1 LEQAVANVGARRER
15 ARSLTIARTQAM
27 PWLVPCLLALAT
39 ILALVSAYSVRPF
52 VAIDIG
58 DYYDRAFLPN
68 LGDSESDSADFHAR
82 EVNAISQAQTTP
94 WPADQEILELP
105 GRRQGIWKVTV
116 EPATGLP
123 DDALEGLTVAANGVR
138 LWNPPGARPREL
150 LAIVPAEIMA
160 AETVRLRLE
169 PAVVGD
175 PDPPLGLSGQI
186 KLAQAET
193 YRWTGGE
200 STISLPGIGRG
211 DWSVT
216 LFASLRHPD
225 NRPLDAVVSA
235 NGVSIARLPDGGP
248 RQLSFLVPAAL
259 VPDGDLTLTIN
270 SNIYR
275 DPRELGILLY
285 DLRVAPAG
293 PTALLPPLKEL
304 LYALTIA
311 LSLYFCL
318 QRLIGDRVFASA
330 LALAVVLSGA
340 WALAAARYPSAF
352 MAPRLALL
360 AIWSVALLLALEW
373 LLPRLFAAAGVQLS
387 PWLLR
392 ALLLV
397 FFAGY
402 WLKVGGMLYPYFV
415 GIDMRLQMTWA
426 RNIWNG
432 QFWLYY
438 GVDNPMNTRTMPIA
452 DWGPNPPVIPYSP
465 WFHIFAGSFSLLPLP
480 MALTGHLFSA
490 LIDTSRVFLLAVLAR
505 KSRFSDR
512 EALFGSLL
520 LAVTPATFLLHS
532 WGNLPTTLGLWCTLV
547 TTIYIAVAYRRLDRP
562 WPFVVLTL
570 MVTVTLL
577 AYTVVAAL
585 MGVFLCLLVPALWLL
600 ESRRLRKGR
609 RQSLETKETEIGRGR
624 TQTSADQKIDLPRSS
639 AFVRVQP
646 VPDLA
651 DDPPIESRRPVIALA
666 LAGMAG
672 LALAVL
678 IYYGQYIPVMIERT
692 VPYFLQSGR
701 PEDLGVTTR
710 RHTSLLL
717 YLAERVPFTSYL
729 QRPVAYGI
737 QLPLLLAAV
746 ALPGLGRPRLR
757 ALLLCWALVATIF
770 TVAGLRIDMVDKQM
784 FYLLPALALLTGRL
798 LSQLWKRGMP
808 ARLVVA
814 SIYLFTFAA
823 ALDLWVFR
831 VMTTRQ

>member
-1 LEQAVANVGARRER
+1 MARSLLEQAVANVGVRRGR
-15 ARSLTIARTQAM
+15 ASALALGRTRRLA
-27 PWLVPCLLALAT
+27 WLAPGLLALAT
-39 ILALVSAYSVRPF
+39 VLALVAAYSVRPF

-58 DYYDRAFLPN
+58 DYYDRAYLPN
-68 LGDSESDSADFHAR
+68 LGESESDSADFHAR
-82 EVNAISQAQTTP
+82 EVNAISEPQITA
-94 WPADQEILELP
+94 WPAGQEYLELP
-105 GRRQGIWKVTV
+105 GRRQGIWKVAV
-116 EPATGLP
+116 EPAPGLP

-138 LWNPPGARPREL
+138 LWNPPGAGPREL
-150 LAIVPAEIMA
+150 LAIVPANVMA

-175 PDPPLGLSGQI
+175 PDPPLGLAGQI

-193 YRWTGGE
+193 YRWTGGQ

-211 DWSVT
+211 DWNVT

-225 NRPLDAVVSA
+225 NQPLNAVVSA
-235 NGVSIARLPDGGP
+235 NGVPVAKLPDGGP
-248 RQLSFLVPAAL
+248 RQFSFLVPAVL
-259 VPDGDLTLTIN
+259 VPDGDLTLSIS
-270 SNIYR
+270 SNVYK

-293 PTALLPPLKEL
+293 STALLPPLKAL
-304 LYALTIA
+304 LYALAIA
-311 LSLYFCL
+311 LCLYFCL
-318 QRLIGDRVFASA
+318 QRLIANPAVAGA
-330 LALAVVLSGA
+330 LALAVILGGA
-340 WALAAARYPSAF
+340 WALAEARFPSAF
-352 MAPRLALL
+352 MSPRLALL
-360 AIWSVALLLALEW
+360 ALWSVALLLALEW

-387 PWLLR
+387 DWLLR
-392 ALLLV
+392 SLLLV
-397 FFAGY
+397 FFVGY
-402 WLKVGGMLYPYFV
+402 WIKVGGMLYPYFV

-438 GVDNPMNTRTMPIA
+438 GIDNPMNTRTMPVA

-480 MALTGHLFSA
+480 MVLTGHLFSA
-490 LIDTSRVFLLAVLAR
+490 LIDTSRVFLLALLAR

-570 MVTVTLL
+570 MITITLL
-577 AYTVVAAL
+577 AYTVVAAF
-585 MGVFLCLLVPALWLL
+585 MGLFLCLAVPALWLI
-600 ESRRLRKGR
+600 ESRWLRTKGR
-609 RQSLETKETEIGRGR
+609 AS
-624 TQTSADQKIDLPRSS
+624 
-639 AFVRVQP
+639 

-651 DDPPIESRRPVIALA
+651 DEPPIENRRPVVALA
-666 LAGMAG
+666 LAGFAG
-672 LALAVL
+672 LALAIL
-678 IYYGQYIPVMIERT
+678 IYYGQYIPVMLERT
-692 VPYFLQSGR
+692 LPYFLQSGR
-701 PEDLGVTTR
+701 PEELGVTTR
-710 RHTSLLL
+710 RPTSLLS
-717 YLAERVPFTSYL
+717 YLAQRVPFTTYL

-737 QLPLLLAAV
+737 QLPLLLALP
-746 ALPGLGRPRLR
+746 ALAEVGRPRLR
-757 ALLLCWALVATIF
+757 ALLICWALVAAVFTI
-770 TVAGLRIDMVDKQM
+770 AGLRIDMVDKQM
-784 FYLLPALALLTGRL
+784 FYLLPALVLLTGRL
-798 LSQLWKRGMP
+798 LSQLWQRGMP

-814 SIYLFTFAA
+814 SVYLFTFTA
-823 ALDLWVFR
+823 ALDLWAYR

>member
-1 LEQAVANVGARRER
+1 VGARRER
-15 ARSLTIARTQAM
+15 ARALTLGRTQRLA
-27 PWLVPCLLALAT
+27 WLAPALLALAT
-39 ILALVSAYSVRPF
+39 VLAIVSAYSVRPF

-68 LGDSESDSADFHAR
+68 LGESESDSADFHAR
-82 EVNAISQAQTTP
+82 EVNAISQPQTIA
-94 WPADQEILELP
+94 WPAQQEFLELP

-116 EPATGLP
+116 EPAPGLP
-123 DDALEGLTVAANGVR
+123 DDTLEGLTVAANGVR
-138 LWNPPGARPREL
+138 LWNPPGAGPREL
-150 LAIVPAEIMA
+150 LAIVPAEVMA

-175 PDPPLGLSGQI
+175 PDPPLGLAGQI

-193 YRWTGGE
+193 YRWTGGQ

-211 DWSVT
+211 DWNVT

-225 NRPLDAVVSA
+225 NQPLDAVVSA
-235 NGVSIARLPDGGP
+235 NGVPVARLPDGGP
-248 RQLSFLVPAAL
+248 RQFSFLVPAEL
-259 VPDGDLTLTIN
+259 VPDGDLTLNIA

-293 PTALLPPLKEL
+293 PATLLPPLKTL

-311 LSLYFCL
+311 LCLYFCL
-318 QRLIGDRVFASA
+318 QRLIANPA
-330 LALAVVLSGA
+330 LAGALTLAVVLGGA
-340 WALAAARYPSAF
+340 WALAVARYPSAF

-360 AIWSVALLLALEW
+360 AIWRVALQLAQERLQ
-373 LLPRLFAAAGVQLS
+373 PRLFAAAGVQLS
-387 PWLLR
+387 AWLLR

-397 FFAGY
+397 FFVGY

-438 GVDNPMNTRTMPIA
+438 GVDNPMNTRTMPVA

-480 MALTGHLFSA
+480 MVLTGHLFSA
-490 LIDTSRVFLLAVLAR
+490 LIDTSRVFLLALLAR

-562 WPFVVLTL
+562 WPFVILTL
-570 MVTVTLL
+570 MITVTLL
-577 AYTVVAAL
+577 AYTVVAAF
-585 MGVFLCLLVPALWLL
+585 MGVFLCLLVPALWLF
-600 ESRRLRKGR
+600 ESRRLRQGR
-609 RQSLETKETEIGRGR
+609 RPLLETKNSEIRPGR
-624 TQTSADQKIDLPRSS
+624 TQISAEGQSSDPRSS
-639 AFVRVQP
+639 ALIRVQSA
-646 VPDLA
+646 PDLA
-651 DDPPIESRRPVIALA
+651 DEPPIESRRLVIALA
-666 LAGMAG
+666 LAGLAG
-672 LALAVL
+672 LALAML
-678 IYYGQYIPVMIERT
+678 IYYGQYIPVMLERT
-692 VPYFLQSGR
+692 VPYFLHSGR
-701 PEDLGVTTR
+701 PEEQGVTR
-710 RHTSLLL
+710 RPTSFLS
-717 YLAERVPFTSYL
+717 YLAQRVPFTTYL

-737 QLPLLLAAV
+737 QLPLLLG
-746 ALPGLGRPRLR
+746 ALALGSLGRPRLR
-757 ALLLCWALVATIF
+757 ALLICWALVAALFTI
-770 TVAGLRIDMVDKQM
+770 AGVRIDMVDKQL
-784 FYLLPALALLTGRL
+784 FYLLPALALLSGRL
-798 LSQLWKRGMP
+798 LSQLWQRGVP

-814 SIYLFTFAA
+814 SVYLFTFAA
-823 ALDLWVFR
+823 ALDLWIFR

>member
-1 LEQAVANVGARRER
+1 
-15 ARSLTIARTQAM
+15 
-27 PWLVPCLLALAT
+27 LAT
-39 ILALVSAYSVRPF
+39 ILALISAYSVRPF

-82 EVNAISQAQTTP
+82 EVNAISQAQIIP
-94 WPADQEILELP
+94 WPADQEFLELP

-116 EPATGLP
+116 EPAAGLP
-123 DDALEGLTVAANGVR
+123 DNALEGLTVAANGVR
-138 LWNPPGARPREL
+138 LWNPPGAGPREL

-160 AETVRLRLE
+160 ADSVRLRLE

-175 PDPPLGLSGQI
+175 PDPPLGLAGQI
-186 KLAQAET
+186 QLAQAQT
-193 YRWTGGE
+193 YRWTGGQ
-200 STISLPGIGRG
+200 SAISLPGIGRG
-211 DWSVT
+211 DWNVT
-216 LFASLRHPD
+216 LFASLQHPD
-225 NRPLDAVVSA
+225 KQPLDAVVSA
-235 NGVSIARLPDGGP
+235 NGAPVAHLPDGGP

-270 SNIYR
+270 SNVYR

-285 DLRVAPAG
+285 DLRVTPAG
-293 PTALLPPLKEL
+293 ATALLPPWKDL

-311 LSLYFCL
+311 LGLYVCL
-318 QRLIGDRVFASA
+318 QRMIGRPAISAA
-330 LALAVVLSGA
+330 LALAVMLGGA

-352 MAPRLALL
+352 MSPRLALL
-360 AIWSVALLLALEW
+360 AIWSVALLLGLEW

-387 PWLLR
+387 TWLLR

-438 GVDNPMNTRTMPIA
+438 GVDNPMNTRTMPVA

-465 WFHIFAGSFSLLPLP
+465 WFHIFAGSFSLLPVP
-480 MALTGHLFSA
+480 MVLAGHLFSA
-490 LIDTSRVFLLAVLAR
+490 LIDTSRVFLLAILAR

-512 EALFGSLL
+512 ETLFGSLL

-562 WPFVVLTL
+562 WPFVILTL
-570 MVTVTLL
+570 MVTITLL
-577 AYTVVAAL
+577 AYTVVAAF

-600 ESRRLRKGR
+600 ESHRLR
-609 RQSLETKETEIGRGR
+609 
-624 TQTSADQKIDLPRSS
+624 RSS
-639 AFVRVQP
+639 RISPHRGSHPTAGGLP
-646 VPDLA
+646 PDLA

-666 LAGMAG
+666 LAGAAG
-672 LALAVL
+672 LALALL

-692 VPYFLQSGR
+692 VPYFLQSSR
-701 PEDLGVTTR
+701 PEELGVTTR
-710 RHTSLLL
+710 RHTSLLS
-717 YLAERVPFTSYL
+717 YLAERIPFTSYL

-737 QLPLLLAAV
+737 QLPLLLAAA
-746 ALPGLGRPRLR
+746 ALAGVGRPRLR
-757 ALLLCWALVATIF
+757 ALLICWALVAVIF

-784 FYLLPALALLTGRL
+784 FSLLPALALLTGRL
-798 LSQLWKRGMP
+798 LSQLWQRGVP
-808 ARLVVA
+808 ARVVVA

-823 ALDLWVFR
+823 ALDLWIFR